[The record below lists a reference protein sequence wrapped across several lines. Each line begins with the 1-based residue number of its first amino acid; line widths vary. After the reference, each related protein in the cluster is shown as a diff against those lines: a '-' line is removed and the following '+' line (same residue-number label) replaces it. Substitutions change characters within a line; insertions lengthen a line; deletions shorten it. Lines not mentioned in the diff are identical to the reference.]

1 MSPAFPATTKTVMAI
16 FPQALARQ
24 FQKRNDDN
32 CDSDNSSSNS
42 SNLHQQQQQLVA
54 AAATCNVVGH
64 LINKW
69 AKANEIDRNSPK
81 EYKTRTRTSLR
92 MGLRMERLLGLEVS
106 PLWSI
111 FLAIAGD
118 SLEQVNY
125 GKQVLAGGQEFC
137 RCSYQFA

>member
-1 MSPAFPATTKTVMAI
+1 MSPALPATTKTAKAI

-24 FQKRNDDN
+24 FQKPNDDN
-32 CDSDNSSSNS
+32 CDSDNSSNSSSNS
-42 SNLHQQQQQLVA
+42 QQQLATEA
-54 AAATCNVVGH
+54 AGTCNVVGH

-81 EYKTRTRTSLR
+81 EYKTRTRTSMR
-92 MGLRMERLLGLEVS
+92 KELRMEVN
-106 PLWSI
+106 PLCSI
-111 FLAIAGD
+111 FWAIAGD

>member
-1 MSPAFPATTKTVMAI
+1 MPPALPATTKTATAK

-24 FQKRNDDN
+24 FQKPNDN
-32 CDSDNSSSNS
+32 SCDSDNSNINSSSNS
-42 SNLHQQQQQLVA
+42 QQQLATEA
-54 AAATCNVVGH
+54 AGTCNVVGH

-81 EYKTRTRTSLR
+81 EYKTRTRTS
-92 MGLRMERLLGLEVS
+92 MRMELGLEMVLELKET
-106 PLWSI
+106 PLYSI
-111 FLAIAGD
+111 FWAIAGD